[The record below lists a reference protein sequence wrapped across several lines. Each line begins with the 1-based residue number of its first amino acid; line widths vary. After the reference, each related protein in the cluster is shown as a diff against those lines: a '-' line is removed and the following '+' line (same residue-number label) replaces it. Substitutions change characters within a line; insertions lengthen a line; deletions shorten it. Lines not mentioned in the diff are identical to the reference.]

1 MHQEAFDNIKQTLT
15 LKVLLAY
22 PEYEEQFEIYTDASS
37 QQLGVVI
44 PKNGKPLV
52 FFRQKT

>member
-37 QQLGVVI
+37 QQLGAEITQNGI
-44 PKNGKPLV
+44 PLA
-52 FFRQKT
+52 FFS